1 MHEMTLSQTIVICS
15 QDVVV
20 FGPGGVAQEPAVENV
35 GHSASDGRN
44 TVWPD
49 LNML

>member
-1 MHEMTLSQTIVICS
+1 MLWFSVLA
-15 QDVVV
+15 
-20 FGPGGVAQEPAVENV
+20 GVAQEPAVENV
-35 GHSASDGRN
+35 GHSASDRPN